1 MKQDTNHDA
10 LDRDGM
16 NLDGLKCREAQP
28 LIGAYLDGELSEPRA
43 ALLRKHLLECVAC
56 RGGVQ
61 DGKQLQRWF
70 DALREAS
77 LVRGSEFAAPVP
89 AGFSA
94 RVARRAFAGD
104 DGEHRNELQ
113 AASRLQEG
121 RVLRFVTRLTA
132 LAAAAALL
140 LAAAY
145 RAQSRPSGDRL
156 SADDRAPL
164 SVQEIHDRLDRL
176 NRADGTSRDGASLER
191 TADPRSRGRKRAEER
206 SGD

>member
-1 MKQDTNHDA
+1 MKEDMKFSDTSYGDMSCSD
-10 LDRDGM
+10 LS
-16 NLDGLKCREAQP
+16 CREAQP
-28 LIGAYLDGELSEPRA
+28 LIGSYLDGELSEPRA

-70 DALREAS
+70 GALREAS
-77 LVRGSEFAAPVP
+77 TVRGSEFAAPVP
-89 AGFSA
+89 TGFAA

-104 DGEHRNELQ
+104 DGEHFIDQHEIQ
-113 AASRLQEG
+113 PAPGLQEN

-145 RAQSRPSGDRL
+145 RAQSRPSGDHL

-164 SVQEIHDRLDRL
+164 SVKEIHDRLDRL
-176 NRADGTSRDGASLER
+176 NRADGTSVEQP
-191 TADPRSRGRKRAEER
+191 ADPRSRSGKRAEDR